1 MMIGLS
7 KEKKLTAT
15 ILAVMFLILP
25 ILSSAQSILESTTV
39 DGARIGLS
47 PETGNFGVG
56 KTFTITVVV
65 DSTKAFNSA
74 NATVNFNKDILS
86 VQSLSKTSSALS
98 LWAVEP
104 TFSNSAGTITFE
116 GGNTTALTGKKTLLS
131 IVFKA
136 LKEGDATISFG
147 NASVL
152 AADGR
157 GTDILSVKT
166 SSTYEIT
173 ATGGGDTPATPPP
186 PSPPIVAAGPPPD
199 APEISSPTHPEEDRY
214 YNSEKAKF
222 VWEAPFD
229 VTAVRLAFDEKEKTI
244 PTTGYDPPI
253 SEKEYEDLK
262 DGVMYFHLRYRNDG
276 GWGASAHRKI
286 MIDRT
291 PPADLTFTAVAD
303 ASSTDVLLTMSATD
317 TLSALDRYELII
329 DGGNL
334 IKVALTELKNGT
346 YLLSKQT
353 PGEHTITLVAY
364 DKAGNS
370 ASAEAKFTIAG
381 DPLAGTKKAVVDEE
395 EKPLDWRLIG
405 EIALIAL
412 IAFLVG
418 YLWYERSAF
427 RHEKY
432 LVKREAD
439 ELRDHM
445 GNIFA
450 AVREEI
456 GEQVGRLFQKP
467 NPSAEDRKVM
477 ENINEAIDLSEELLS
492 KELEDVRKLL
502 L

>member
-1 MMIGLS
+1 MTS
-7 KEKKLTAT
+7 SFKK
-15 ILAVMFLILP
+15 FFLP
-25 ILSSAQSILESTTV
+25 ILVCGLLSLASLVHAQTVLESTTA
-39 DGARIGLS
+39 DGAKIGLS

-56 KTFTITVVV
+56 KTFTLNVVV
-65 DSTKAFNSA
+65 DSTRAFNSA
-74 NATVNFNKDILS
+74 NATLNFSKDILS

-104 TFSNSAGTITFE
+104 TFSNGAGTVTFE
-116 GGNTTALTGKKTLLS
+116 GGNTAPLTGKKTLLS
-131 IVFKA
+131 ITFKA

-166 SSTYEIT
+166 SSTYEIS
-173 ATGGGDTPATPPP
+173 ATGGGDAAPPP
-186 PSPPIVAAGPPPD
+186 PPPPPAAPVATGPPPD

-214 YNSEKAKF
+214 YNAEKAKF

-253 SEKEYEDLK
+253 SEKEYDNLK
-262 DGVMYFHLRYRNDG
+262 DGVMYFHLRYRNDA
-276 GWGASAHRKI
+276 GWGPAAHRKI

-291 PPADLTFTAVAD
+291 PPSDLKFTAAAD

-317 TLSALDRYELII
+317 TLSRLDRYEFAV
-329 DGGNL
+329 DGGNPAK
-334 IKVALTELKNGT
+334 IALGELKDGT
-346 YLLSKQT
+346 YTLTGQT

-370 ASAEAKFTIAG
+370 ASVEAKFTIAG

-395 EKPLDWRLIG
+395 EKPIDWRLIG

-439 ELRDHM
+439 ELRDNM

-450 AVREEI
+450 AVREEV